1 MFALNHL
8 PGRIFVLAPSQHIDS
23 LHKTSGILSQP
34 VQIPRTEWGAG
45 GHSSLFLPWVTNPIS
60 AAAWVRISKHNQPY
74 FGDLAYVVGSAV
86 ETDVMLI
93 AVVPRI
99 RQTPRLEEMM
109 DVVSKEAGEIGKR
122 RGKGR
127 KQAGRGRGKGK
138 ASVLPPVLFDPET
151 MLARFGTAAVKVSAV
166 EEKDPLKNFAEIFAE
181 RVVTRDPDTNKRVV
195 SLVHHDLVGFG
206 KFHWAV
212 TPVTGENIYQ
222 FGGQVF
228 YRGLLI
234 LPIYSYGVVER
245 VTVPPV
251 DQVIPFTESNIDPVH
266 INRLLSQ
273 LHWRIGDRVARAD
286 GLYELQDIQM
296 DIGLAACILI
306 AKTNSATASM
316 VQLFCPNELRRKF
329 LAGDDVVVVAGLHK
343 GLTGSVLNDDEG
355 ILRVLMDKS
364 GTYVSTSGSTYSRLT
379 VADLSVRSQS
389 PTNGSLV
396 ASLQPRLHPRSG
408 PIYKQ
413 EILRQ

>member
-1 MFALNHL
+1 VFALNHL

-181 RVVTRDPDTNKRVV
+181 
-195 SLVHHDLVGFG
+195 
-206 KFHWAV
+206 
-212 TPVTGENIYQ
+212 
-222 FGGQVF
+222 
-228 YRGLLI
+228 
-234 LPIYSYGVVER
+234 
-245 VTVPPV
+245 
-251 DQVIPFTESNIDPVH
+251 
-266 INRLLSQ
+266 
-273 LHWRIGDRVARAD
+273 
-286 GLYELQDIQM
+286 
-296 DIGLAACILI
+296 
-306 AKTNSATASM
+306 
-316 VQLFCPNELRRKF
+316 
-329 LAGDDVVVVAGLHK
+329 
-343 GLTGSVLNDDEG
+343 
-355 ILRVLMDKS
+355 
-364 GTYVSTSGSTYSRLT
+364 
-379 VADLSVRSQS
+379 
-389 PTNGSLV
+389 
-396 ASLQPRLHPRSG
+396 
-408 PIYKQ
+408 
-413 EILRQ
+413 